1 MYQTSTVVYAILR
14 QVAFQLPFVV
24 SGRSGEVLQERKFSA
39 GRLLPSSTKLCD
51 MAEASKTGGED
62 AIVAEKNLVTSRGD
76 TLNSTATTVDESQ
89 PQQPKAETAGE
100 AKPKTQVQS
109 AIEAALR
116 DVSGIV
122 PTTDDPSMPVSTF
135 RAWFIGLIFSVI
147 GSGINNVSAVTPR

>member
-1 MYQTSTVVYAILR
+1 
-14 QVAFQLPFVV
+14 
-24 SGRSGEVLQERKFSA
+24 
-39 GRLLPSSTKLCD
+39 

-62 AIVAEKNLVTSRGD
+62 AIVAEKNQLPTSKGD

-89 PQQPKAETAGE
+89 PQQPKAEIAGE

-147 GSGINNVSAVTPR
+147 GSGINNVSAVTQRY